1 MLDYIKNPD
10 TWMTIFA
17 VVISIIALFQTA
29 KQTRLSNKQQLFDR
43 RLEKYL
49 LVKDLLMLYKDNRVI
64 VVGDESICEGVKF
77 QLGMLTNCA
86 SLENMGAT
94 TTTPLHEEIHK
105 ECLTKIEILD
115 KYATEIE
122 LLWNTKEGRLAGR
135 FVRQYKKLLYSMYRQ
150 QDCINLLNKENT
162 PENPLLL
169 DVFQKR
175 AKRNAMEI
183 GLFDAISEVENTY
196 SQIID
201 RDVEKHIAKS
211 IRL

>member
-1 MLDYIKNPD
+1 MLVYIKNPD
-10 TWMTIFA
+10 TWMTILA

-49 LVKDLLMLYKDNRVI
+49 FIKDLLMLYKDNRI
-64 VVGDESICEGVKF
+64 IIVGDESICEGVKF

-86 SLENMGAT
+86 SLENMGAAI
-94 TTTPLHEEIHK
+94 TTPLHKEIHK
-105 ECLTKIEILD
+105 ECLTKIEMLD

-135 FVRQYKKLLYSMYRQ
+135 FVRQYKKLLYSMCEQ
-150 QDCINLLNKENT
+150 QNWINCLNKKTT
-162 PENPLLL
+162 PEKPLSL
-169 DVFQKR
+169 DIFQKR
-175 AKRNAMEI
+175 AKENAMEI
-183 GLFDAISEVENTY
+183 GLFDAIYEVESTY